1 MIGLLFSPLGRYI
14 VIGGVLLVALT
25 GVYFKIRADA
35 VEDMK
40 AKAQADI
47 IERTKDAL
55 DAANS
60 VNLTPERLRESDGHR
75 RD

>member
-1 MIGLLFSPLGRYI
+1 MIALLFSPLGRYI
-14 VIGGVLLVALT
+14 VIGGILFVALA

-35 VEDMK
+35 IEDMK

-55 DAANS
+55 DAASS
-60 VNLTPERLRESDGHR
+60 VDLNPERLRESDGHR

>member
-1 MIGLLFSPLGRYI
+1 MIALLFTPLGRYI
-14 VIGGVLLVALT
+14 AIGGGVLVVLF

-35 VEDMK
+35 VEDLK

-55 DAANS
+55 DAASS
-60 VNLTPERLRESDGHR
+60 VDLTPERLRDTDGHR

>member
-1 MIGLLFSPLGRYI
+1 MIGLLFSPLGRYLL
-14 VIGGVLLVALT
+14 IGGAVIMALG
-25 GVYFKIRADA
+25 GVYLKIRADA
-35 VEDMK
+35 IEDMK

-55 DAANS
+55 DAASS
-60 VNLTPERLRESDGHR
+60 VNLSPERLRESDGHR

>member
-1 MIGLLFSPLGRYI
+1 MIALLFTPLGRYI
-14 VIGGVLLVALT
+14 AIGGGILVVLF
-25 GVYFKIRADA
+25 GVYLKIRADA

-60 VNLTPERLRESDGHR
+60 VDLSPERLLDSDGHR

>member
-1 MIGLLFSPLGRYI
+1 MIALLFTPLGRYI
-14 VIGGVLLVALT
+14 TIGGGILVVLF
-25 GVYFKIRADA
+25 GVYLKIRADA

-40 AKAQADI
+40 ARAQADI

-55 DAANS
+55 DAASS
-60 VNLTPERLRESDGHR
+60 VDLTPERLRDTDGHR

>member
-1 MIGLLFSPLGRYI
+1 MITLLFSPIGRYI
-14 VIGGVLLVALT
+14 AIGGGILVVLF
-25 GVYFKIRADA
+25 GVYLKIRADA

-60 VNLTPERLRESDGHR
+60 VNLDPERLRESDGHR

>member
-1 MIGLLFSPLGRYI
+1 MIGLLLSPLGRYI
-14 VIGGVLLVALT
+14 VIGGVVFIALA

>member
-14 VIGGVLLVALT
+14 VIGGVVFMVLA

-55 DAANS
+55 DAAS
-60 VNLTPERLRESDGHR
+60 AVNLTPERLRESDGHR

>member
-1 MIGLLFSPLGRYI
+1 MIALLVTPLGRYI
-14 VIGGVLLVALT
+14 AIGGGVLVALF

-40 AKAQADI
+40 ARAQADI

-60 VNLTPERLRESDGHR
+60 VNLDPERLRDTDGHR